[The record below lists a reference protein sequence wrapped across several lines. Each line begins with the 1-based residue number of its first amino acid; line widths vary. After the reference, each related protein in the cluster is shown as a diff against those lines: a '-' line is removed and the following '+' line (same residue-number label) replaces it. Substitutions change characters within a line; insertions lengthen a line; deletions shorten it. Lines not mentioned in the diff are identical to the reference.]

1 VDPNFNRLVSIA
13 TQNFDT
19 FEDNGDEQ
27 LASVRQRVMMN
38 PLDLF
43 YDYNY
48 RRVRKPRMPIPHNS

>member
-1 VDPNFNRLVSIA
+1 MDPNFNRLVSMA

-19 FEDNGDEQ
+19 FEDNGDDH
-27 LASVRQRVMMN
+27 LGSVRQRVNMN

-48 RRVRKPRMPIPHNS
+48 RRVRKPRIPLPRNI